1 MSHLILKYCMTSI
14 LNEIC
19 QTLKQ
24 KYYFISCNFF
34 IDMEGIKIYHPPNGK
49 GNGLSYFQ
57 GYLGHGSFYEVA
69 LS

>member
-34 IDMEGIKIYHPPNGK
+34 IDMEGIKMYHPTKWK
-49 GNGLSYFQ
+49 G
-57 GYLGHGSFYEVA
+57 
-69 LS
+69 